1 MKKQD
6 NANGVDVIFHYPFLL
21 KWEAIAAQLAIKQ
34 VCKDNDKKTE
44 NNNIIIKQTP
54 TSLMGYNLAHKLWQ
68 KEEGPMFSPLK
79 VITKNLEMLFTIQTT
94 CMIAIVIATKFT
106 SMVVGEASIE
116 LTFTAIAQ
124 IL

>member
-1 MKKQD
+1 
-6 NANGVDVIFHYPFLL
+6 
-21 KWEAIAAQLAIKQ
+21 
-34 VCKDNDKKTE
+34 
-44 NNNIIIKQTP
+44 
-54 TSLMGYNLAHKLWQ
+54 MGYNLAHKLWQ
-68 KEEGPMFSPLK
+68 KEEVPMFSPLK
-79 VITKNLEMLFTIQTT
+79 VITKNLEMLFTIQTI